1 MNNKDIKILI
11 VDDDEQLQE
20 VYKTA
25 FEALGFIVIQAWDAK
40 ETLKVLKSVKPSII
54 LLDILMPEI
63 DGKELLARIKKVPSF
78 KKIPVFVT
86 SNSVK
91 EEDIQE
97 TKKLGAEE
105 YIVKSNISIEELMNK
120 ILKTVKK

>member
-1 MNNKDIKILI
+1 MNKKGITILI
-11 VDDDEQLQE
+11 VDDDEQLQD

-25 FEALGFIVIQAWDAK
+25 FEALGFSIIQAWDAK
-40 ETLKVLKSVKPSII
+40 ETLKVLKTTKPSII

-63 DGKELLARIKKVPSF
+63 DGKELLGTIKKDPNF

-91 EEDIQE
+91 EEDIKL

-105 YIVKSNISIEELMNK
+105 YIVKSNISIEELMQK
-120 ILKTVKK
+120 ILKVVKK